1 MSKKIFYGWW
11 IVLATNVICML
22 GFGTWL
28 YSFGVFFKPMMSEFG
43 WTRAMTSVA
52 ASLRST
58 QGGIAGPIVGWAV
71 DKWGSRRIIL
81 FGGIVSGLSFVLMP
95 LINSLWMFYF
105 LYGILLSI
113 GMSFMLYLPA
123 FTVIAK
129 WFSRGLSR
137 AMAVLAVGAGLGG
150 LIFAPASAFLIKYMG
165 WRFAFLVIGILVW
178 AIVIPLSFVIRETP
192 QEMGLLPDG
201 DSPEKP
207 GDQETESGAGG
218 EASPNLGYTLKQ
230 ALNSS
235 VFWLL
240 SGAFFCQSLT
250 HSVVFVHSVPHL
262 TDIGISMEK
271 AAFSIG
277 LLTLVSVAG
286 RLGFG
291 YLGDFMDKRLLFAGS
306 YILMGLGVFVLEYAE
321 TMPLVYLYI
330 ALFGVGFG
338 GTVPLSPALQ
348 ADYFGRKAFGKI
360 QGAISPL
367 VMIAGTTG
375 PVMAGYLFDRTGAYH
390 LSFFIASTIPFL
402 AAFMAVL
409 IPPLKIF
416 RERNRL
422 GR

>member
-1 MSKKIFYGWW
+1 
-11 IVLATNVICML
+11 ML

-28 YSFGVFFKPMMSEFG
+28 YSFGVFFKPMTAEFG
-43 WTRAMTSVA
+43 WTRAMTSGA

-71 DKWGSRRIIL
+71 DKWGSRRVIL
-81 FGGIVSGLSFVLMP
+81 FGGIVSGLAFSLMP
-95 LINSLWMFYF
+95 LINSLWMFY
-105 LYGILLSI
+105 LIYGILLSI

-123 FTVIAK
+123 FTVIAR
-129 WFSRGLSR
+129 WFSRELSR

-150 LIFAPASAFLIKYMG
+150 LIFAPVSAFLIKHMG
-165 WRFAFLVIGILVW
+165 WRYAFLSIGVLVW
-178 AIVIPLSFVIRETP
+178 AVVIPLSFVIKENPRD
-192 QEMGLLPDG
+192 MGLLPDG
-201 DSPEKP
+201 VSPERP
-207 GDQETESGAGG
+207 GEQGIGTEDDGS
-218 EASPNLGYTLKQ
+218 ASPNLGYTLKQ
-230 ALNSS
+230 ALKSS

-291 YLGDFMDKRLLFAGS
+291 YLGDFMDKRFLFAAS
-306 YILMGLGVFVLEYAE
+306 YILMGLGVFVLECAE

-375 PVMAGYLFDRTGAYH
+375 PLMAGYLFDRTGAYH
-390 LSFFIASTIPFL
+390 LSFFIASVIPFL

-409 IPPLKIF
+409 IPPLHIF
-416 RERNRL
+416 RHKRL
-422 GR
+422 ET